1 MQTSL
6 MPRKNVGNM
15 PYLTLAG
22 SSSPCGESNL
32 NSDPSAAVSES
43 VSGLKSSFPAKTRAV
58 TICNVVTTI
67 TKSSQKK
74 KKKKSILPAFLLY
87 IIHFALC
94 YREMLPCIYLHY

>member
-74 KKKKSILPAFLLY
+74 KKKKHSSCLFT
-87 IIHFALC
+87 
-94 YREMLPCIYLHY
+94 LHYSFCTLLQRNVALHLHY